1 MEVSIERVQG
11 VTHRLVPEISQLLET
26 TFPDCERESIP
37 DFLADLE
44 ANRGPSLWVMTSH
57 DGYLIGFARGF
68 VFQASRRGF
77 VVHIALVPES
87 RGKRL
92 GEQLLKRVNEEM
104 RTSCEGYEGM
114 YLEVERLEDAVTD
127 AERESRRKRL
137 AFFDRL
143 GARLVSSELIQ
154 PPSQPG
160 QPPVPLNL
168 LFWGETAA
176 RDDELLSDFYKGIA
190 TIYRKF

>member
-11 VTHRLVPEISQLLET
+11 VTHRLVPEVSQLLET

-37 DFLADLE
+37 DFLTDLE
-44 ANRGPSLWVMTSH
+44 ANRGPSLWVMTCE
-57 DGYLIGFARGF
+57 DGYFIGFARGF
-68 VFQASRRGF
+68 VFQSSCRGF
-77 VVHIALVPES
+77 VVHVALVQER
-87 RGKRL
+87 RGKRF
-92 GEQLLKRVNEEM
+92 GEQLLKCVNEEM
-104 RTSCEGYEGM
+104 RASCEGYEGM
-114 YLEVERLEDAVTD
+114 YLEVERLEDAATD
-127 AERESRRKRL
+127 AELEARRKRL

-143 GARLVSSELIQ
+143 GARLVSSQLVQ

-168 LFWGETAA
+168 LFWGETTA

-190 TIYRKF
+190 TMYRKL